1 MQSRR
6 SMLSGGLG
14 LVFGAMIAIS
24 GVAVVAQDAAT
35 PVDTDTTAAAGR
47 PAHIHS
53 GTCDTLGDVVAPLS
67 DLTLAGGGTGADMGA
82 MTDMGGAIPAEYSF
96 TNVPLA
102 LDDILAADH
111 AINVHESAEN
121 IGEYIACGDLTGGT
135 VDANG
140 SLVVGVRELNGSGY
154 TGIAVLTSSATDPAT
169 TDVSVF
175 IASNLSEGGGA
186 EMGDD
191 VFDVATPGTP
201 AS

>member
-6 SMLSGGLG
+6 SLLSGGIG
-14 LVFGAMIAIS
+14 LLFGAMIAIS

-35 PVDTDTTAAAGR
+35 PVDTDTAAVAGR

-53 GTCDTLGDVVAPLS
+53 GTCDTLGDVVVPLT
-67 DLTLAGGGTGADMGA
+67 DLTLAGGGTGTDMAAMPGMGA
-82 MTDMGGAIPAEYSF
+82 AIPAEYSF

-102 LDDILAADH
+102 LDAILAAEH

-121 IGEYIACGDLTGGT
+121 IGNYIACGDLSGGT

-140 SLVVGVRELNGSGY
+140 SLVVGMQELNGSGY
-154 TGIAVLTSSATDPAT
+154 TGIAVLSPNATDPAT

-175 IASNLSEGGGA
+175 IASDLAEEGA
-186 EMGDD
+186 DAMGDD